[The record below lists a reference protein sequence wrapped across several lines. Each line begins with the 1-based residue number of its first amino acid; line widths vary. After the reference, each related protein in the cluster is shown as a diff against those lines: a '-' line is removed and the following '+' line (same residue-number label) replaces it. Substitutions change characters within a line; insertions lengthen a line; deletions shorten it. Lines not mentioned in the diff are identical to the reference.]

1 MKTPQISGVTMKR
14 LFQAAII
21 AVTLFAAQSA
31 FADGW
36 VVQRVTAPAKYTQ
49 DGERWNAVRAGMT
62 VPNASWINTG
72 EGGRVLLRR
81 GTDTMLINAYTLV
94 AAIERG
100 TDNRPKTTLHQKFG
114 EMTVDVKKR
123 GYDQM
128 TVKTP
133 FMAAVGKGTRF
144 SVRGTKMRSTLS
156 VERGLVQVSNAKTGK
171 TGFVGAGG
179 TASIRSNDNSVGL
192 SGTNT
197 SMSATGA
204 AASAAGLANR
214 AGVNGAARSGNANAG
229 AGNNNAGGN
238 GNGNSGAGNS
248 HAGGNGNGNSGAGNN
263 NAGGNGNG
271 NSGAGNNNAGG
282 NGNGPKN

>member
-1 MKTPQISGVTMKR
+1 MKR

-21 AVTLFAAQSA
+21 AVALFAAQSA

-49 DGERWNAVRAGMT
+49 DGENWKAVSPGMT
-62 VPNASWINTG
+62 VPNSVWINTG

-94 AAIERG
+94 ATVERG
-100 TDNRPKTTLHQKFG
+100 TDNHPKTTLHQKFG
-114 EMTVDVKKR
+114 EITVDVKKR
-123 GYDQM
+123 DYDQM
-128 TVKTP
+128 HVKTP
-133 FMAAVGKGTRF
+133 FMAAVVKGTRF

-156 VERGLVQVSNAKTGK
+156 VERGLVQVSNAKSGK

-179 TASIRSNDNSVGL
+179 TASIGSTDSSVSM
-192 SGTNT
+192 SGRNT
-197 SMSATGA
+197 SMSSTAA
-204 AASAAGLANR
+204 AASAAGLANQ
-214 AGVNGAARSGNANAG
+214 AGANGAAQSGNANAG

-238 GNGNSGAGNS
+238 GNGN
-248 HAGGNGNGNSGAGNN
+248 AGGNGNGNSGGNGNANAGAGNN

-271 NSGAGNNNAGG
+271 GG
-282 NGNGPKN
+282 NGRAPND